1 MARRTA
7 GRTAVQAAV
16 RATKQKH
23 AHTQPLP
30 SRHSRKCTVCR
41 HPDRGAIE
49 SLFLLW
55 RSPVKLAVAFGIAD
69 HSHIYRHAHATG
81 LFARRQI
88 TKRPAKPAMD
98 QMILATA
105 TPERVIRAVRL
116 YAQLGSAFP
125 ALDQTD
131 YDAISIDENIAAA
144 VAAATS
150 AKPSA
155 PVEPLLFIAPRRD
168 SRALAHAARRLTL
181 SNRQAA

>member
-7 GRTAVQAAV
+7 VRAAVQVAA
-16 RATKQKH
+16 RSKQKD
-23 AHTQPLP
+23 AQAQAPR

-41 HPDRGAIE
+41 HPDRDAIE

-69 HSHIYRHAHATG
+69 HSHIYRHVHATG
-81 LFARRQI
+81 LFARRQV

-168 SRALAHAARRLTL
+168 SRALAHAARKLTS

>member
-1 MARRTA
+1 MAC
-7 GRTAVQAAV
+7 RTAVRPAV
-16 RATKQKH
+16 RAAEKNDASAQ
-23 AHTQPLP
+23 APR

-41 HPDRGAIE
+41 HPDRDAIE

-69 HSHIYRHAHATG
+69 HSHIYRHVHATG
-81 LFARRQI
+81 LFARRQT
-88 TKRPAKPAMD
+88 TKRPAKFAIG

-131 YDAISIDENIAAA
+131 YDAISTDQTIAAA
-144 VAAATS
+144 VAAAAAATT
-150 AKPSA
+150 AKPPA
-155 PVEPLLFIAPRRD
+155 PAEPLLFIAPRRD
-168 SRALAHAARRLTL
+168 SRALANAARQLIG

>member
-1 MARRTA
+1 MARRTEVRA
-7 GRTAVQAAV
+7 AVQVADQRDAQ
-16 RATKQKH
+16 AQ
-23 AHTQPLP
+23 APP
-30 SRHSRKCTVCR
+30 SRHARKCTVCR
-41 HPDRGAIE
+41 HPDRDAIE

-69 HSHIYRHAHATG
+69 HSHIYRHVHATG
-81 LFARRQI
+81 LFARRRA
-88 TKRPAKPAMD
+88 TARPAKPVMD

-131 YDAISIDENIAAA
+131 YDAISLDENIAAA
-144 VAAATS
+144 VAAAATS

-168 SRALAHAARRLTL
+168 SRALAHAARKLTS

>member
-7 GRTAVQAAV
+7 VRAAVQVADQRDAQ
-16 RATKQKH
+16 AQ
-23 AHTQPLP
+23 APP

-41 HPDRGAIE
+41 HPDRDAIE
-49 SLFLLW
+49 ALFLLW

-69 HSHIYRHAHATG
+69 HSHIYRHVHATG
-81 LFARRQI
+81 LFVRRRA
-88 TKRPAKPAMD
+88 TKRPPKPAIN

-168 SRALAHAARRLTL
+168 SRALAHAARKLTS